1 MFNTANPYFAP
12 TDKRVLVVTGHY
24 GSGKTEFAVSLAM
37 LMAPKF
43 SDSGK
48 KLAIVDLD
56 IANPYFRSRERK
68 ELLNKNGVDVYAS
81 FYNSEIT
88 QELPAITA
96 EIRKPLQDEDTFVIV
111 DAGGNDTGARVL
123 SQFRRY
129 YEGEHLFLTVIN
141 ANRPETRDIEGA
153 LYHLDSIKYET
164 GMETDG
170 IVNNCHLLMETT
182 ADTVRKGHDLCQA
195 VSEKTGIPIFCD
207 CYPQKLVKREDLLGL
222 SPHLMPIGMYMRD
235 SWLDK

>member
-43 SDSGK
+43 RDSGK

-164 GMETDG
+164 GMEIDG
-170 IVNNCHLLMETT
+170 IVNNCHLLLETT
-182 ADTVRKGHDLCQA
+182 ADTVRKGHDLCQT